1 MTTIHMER
9 SSEKKTRNSNQK
21 NTDVKWIIVCLL
33 GQIETYDGTF
43 QSIHRYYMT
52 IPKTVESHESA
63 YICSGYHDGLL
74 YINVG
79 EEICETG
86 CLL

>member
-43 QSIHRYYMT
+43 QSIQQLNPMRVHISAVDIMT
-52 IPKTVESHESA
+52 DFYTSMLEKRFAKPDV
-63 YICSGYHDGLL
+63 YCRLL
-74 YINVG
+74 KHFR
-79 EEICETG
+79 
-86 CLL
+86 